1 MCKHY
6 KQHVAPGYNIKRQ
19 PRESFFIKKKKR
31 KSRVIV

>member
-19 PRESFFIKKKKR
+19 PRESFFIKTR
-31 KSRVIV
+31 RGNQE